1 MFTFSTSLGKTTRLL
16 LSGQGCIGGK
26 NERREG
32 GERHREDDKGRWG
45 SIINYYKTIYHSCE
59 N

>member
-1 MFTFSTSLGKTTRLL
+1 MYKFSTSLDKTTRLP
-16 LSGQGCIGGK
+16 LSGQGWIGGK

-45 SIINYYKTIYHSCE
+45 SNY
-59 N
+59 